1 MGNSRGRWEGDKV
14 VVETTNFTDK
24 THFRGSFDGRHMVER
39 YTRVDAN
46 TVNYEFT
53 VEDPS
58 TWEKPWSAAYP
69 LRSLGSLMDGVDGMQ
84 IPQMFEYACHEGN
97 YGLTGR
103 PRFLCCVILAK
114 SEHFLDESDE
124 SDKEESLMH
133 PRLPVTIAVLA
144 LLGSITLCA
153 TQSAAQSASP
163 SANTVTTPWG
173 DPDLQGVWDFR
184 TITPLERPDEL
195 AGKAVLTEEEAAEW
209 QRDWANEQNRDRRDG
224 AGTNEVASD
233 GRSDVARAYNE
244 FWWDRGTDIVSDRR
258 TSLIVD
264 PPDGR
269 IPALSPEGE
278 RKAEIRAA
286 ERRGWTATDIDRRG
300 PADGPENRGC
310 LRAVHF
316 GFQFWPTDDSQRIQ
330 QQCPRRAGPR
340 LCRSTQRDGAQ
351 RTHCSAGRSTTA
363 SERCASV
370 GGGLTRSL
378 GRHDAG
384 RRHKKLHK
392 QDPSRQGRRVSRK
405 PASRRALHPRRRR
418 HLALRVHIQRR
429 DDVGTSVDRCGSY
442 EAERRPAVRV
452 LVPRGKLRDDEPPR
466 RRARRRAGRGE
477 RIDAGP
483 LNESPFRN
491 RRRAVRG

>member
-300 PADGPENRGC
+300 PADGPENRG
-310 LRAVHF
+310 V
-316 GFQFWPTDDSQRIQ
+316 
-330 QQCPRRAGPR
+330 
-340 LCRSTQRDGAQ
+340 
-351 RTHCSAGRSTTA
+351 
-363 SERCASV
+363 SERCI
-370 GGGLTRSL
+370 L
-378 GRHDAG
+378 GFNSG
-384 RRHKKLHK
+384 PPMI
-392 QDPSRQGRRVSRK
+392 PS
-405 PASRRALHPRRRR
+405 A
-418 HLALRVHIQRR
+418 
-429 DDVGTSVDRCGSY
+429 Y
-442 EAERRPAVRV
+442 NNNVRV
-452 LVPRGKLRDDEPPR
+452 VQAPGYVVLLNEMVHNARIVPLDDRPRLPNDVRQWVGDSRGRWDGTTLVVDTRNFTSKT
-466 RRARRRAGRGE
+466 RAGRAAGSAENLHLVE
-477 RIDAGP
+477 RFTRVDADTLLYEFTYNDETTWARPWTAAVPMKRSDDQLFEYSCHEGNYGMTN
-483 LNESPFRN
+483 LLAGARAEERVERN
-491 RRRAVRG
+491 ASTQAR